1 MSGADGQSYSL
12 AGRAVFVTGGASGI
26 GAATCEVLASHGAS
40 IAVLDR
46 DRVGAEKTVD
56 AVRSAGG
63 NAEVFAVDL
72 TDVEDIRRGFKDAF
86 AWAGR
91 IDGLVCSAGIM
102 GGPHGV
108 REIPDDE
115 IDLLHQVNVRANF
128 ILAGLASEKMIEAAS
143 GGRMV
148 LLSSS
153 SAFRA
158 ELSRPGYSTTKAAVA
173 QLARSLAGELG
184 VHGINVNAVAPG
196 PTRTPMVPMD
206 REALD
211 EAMRSGPLKNLTG
224 APSEPV
230 DVAEV
235 ITFLCLPASRSIT
248 GQVIHTSLGAIV

>member
-1 MSGADGQSYSL
+1 MSGVGESYNL
-12 AGRAVFVTGGASGI
+12 EGRVAFVTGGASGI
-26 GAATCEVLASHGAS
+26 GAATCEVLAQHGAAV
-40 IAVLDR
+40 AVLDL
-46 DRVGAEKTVD
+46 DESGAQQTVVRLEKLGVKT
-56 AVRSAGG
+56 AAFR
-63 NAEVFAVDL
+63 VDL
-72 TDVEDIRRGFKDAF
+72 ADSHDIRRAFDA
-86 AWAGR
+86 ALSWGGR
-91 IDGLVCSAGIM
+91 IDALVCSAGIM
-102 GGPHGV
+102 GGPYGILDIPEE
-108 REIPDDE
+108 EIQA
-115 IDLLHQVNVRANF
+115 LHDVNVHATF
-128 ILAGLASEKMIEAAS
+128 VLARLTAQRMIEDETA
-143 GGRMV
+143 GRIV

-184 VHGINVNAVAPG
+184 VHHINVNAVAPG

-206 REALD
+206 QETLD
-211 EAMRSGPLKNLTG
+211 AAMQSGPLKNLTG